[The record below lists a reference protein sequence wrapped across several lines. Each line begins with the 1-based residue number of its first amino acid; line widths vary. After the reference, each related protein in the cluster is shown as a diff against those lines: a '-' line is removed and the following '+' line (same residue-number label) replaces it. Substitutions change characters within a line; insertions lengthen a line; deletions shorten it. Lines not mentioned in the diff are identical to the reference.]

1 MKIVMLIDTL
11 GYGGGAERQFAGLAM
26 ALHNNGYS
34 VKVLAYHNEEGY
46 QNDLK
51 CAGIDYCILTHK
63 NTQLSKLNA
72 VRRGIFREKPDVV
85 ISYKDAPNMAACILK
100 ASGAK
105 WRLIVSDRNTL
116 QNINRTVKLQYGLL
130 YRFADAI
137 VPNSYAQRDFIVQNF
152 NHLSKKIHVI
162 TNFTDTDSFKPSDQP
177 RAHNEDAKKRI
188 LVVAR
193 IARQKNVH
201 RFLEVVRLLKPKWE
215 KQIKITWFGR
225 PNVNEEQYYEK
236 CKHLIVEF
244 GISDI
249 FEFHKPVIDIE
260 RVYREYDLFCLPSLW
275 EGFPNALCEAMSSG
289 LLVCASDICDNEHII
304 SDEYNGILFNPV
316 EIEDMA
322 SKIDWLLSISEDQK
336 KALVANAR
344 HFALDNLSI
353 KTFADRYIELINT
366 IN

>member
-26 ALHNNGYS
+26 ALHNSGYL
-34 VKVLAYHNEEGY
+34 VKVLAYYNDEGY
-46 QNDLK
+46 QNDFLS
-51 CAGIDYCILTHK
+51 AGIEYFILSHK
-63 NTQLSKLNA
+63 NTPLSKLKA
-72 VRRGIFREKPDVV
+72 VRRGISREKPDVV

-116 QNINRTVKLQYGLL
+116 QSINRTVKLQYGLL

-137 VPNSYAQRDFIVQNF
+137 VPNSYAQQDFISQNF
-152 NHLSKKIHVI
+152 SRLSKKVHVI
-162 TNFTDTDSFKPSDQP
+162 TNFTDTDTFKPSDKP
-177 RAHNEDAKKRI
+177 CAHNEGAKKRI

-215 KQIKITWFGR
+215 KQIKITWFGS
-225 PNVNEEQYYEK
+225 PNVKEDQYYED
-236 CKHLIVEF
+236 CKHLIAEF

-260 RVYREYDLFCLPSLW
+260 RVYREYDIFCLPSLW
-275 EGFPNALCEAMSSG
+275 EGFPNALCEAMASG
-289 LLVCASDICDNEHII
+289 LLVCASNICDNEHII
-304 SDEYNGILFNPV
+304 SDRNNGILFNPV

-322 SKIDWLLSISEDQK
+322 SKIDWLLSISENQK
-336 KALVANAR
+336 KVICANAR

-353 KTFADRYIELINT
+353 KTFTERYIKLIE
-366 IN
+366 